1 MLNSQLALNEFKVA
15 LEKARND
22 EEIWAVL
29 SREYRN
35 FGFTQVDLHI
45 HGRHFGAA
53 ASMEEG
59 GVETGE
65 CWWLRVPLSGEN
77 FVMLHRPHHIANAN
91 TTMVVPF
98 ADVVRKTLREKT
110 GLFDQGQVATA
121 V

>member
-45 HGRHFGAA
+45 HGRHFGAT
-53 ASMEEG
+53 ASVAEG
-59 GVETGE
+59 GPATGE
-65 CWWLRVPLSGEN
+65 CWWLRVPLSGAD

-98 ADVVRKTLREKT
+98 ADVVRKTLQDKT
-110 GLFDQGQVATA
+110 TMLDEGVAAA